1 MQLHLPSYWYYKL
14 YTYKQIN
21 VFSLSIFYF
30 SLKWYFFISDISDN
44 SNDSYTIDDVTG
56 DLIVNVSGYD
66 REEEPFITLT
76 VVARD
81 EGGKE
86 TSARVNIT
94 VLDQNDNDPKFL
106 EDFQFEVYQVGS
118 IESWASV
125 TDNVILKKLF
135 PYTSNVCLWIKRA
148 LKNWFKIIN

>member
-1 MQLHLPSYWYYKL
+1 MQLHLPSYWYYIYLQANKCFFFV
-14 YTYKQIN
+14 Y
-21 VFSLSIFYF
+21 IFY
-30 SLKWYFFISDISDN
+30 LKWYFCISDISDN
-44 SNDSYTIDDVTG
+44 SNDSYTIDGVTG

-118 IESWASV
+118 IESWATV

-135 PYTSNVCLWIKRA
+135 PYTSNVC
-148 LKNWFKIIN
+148 

>member
-1 MQLHLPSYWYYKL
+1 MCII

-44 SNDSYTIDDVTG
+44 SNDSYTIDGVTG

-66 REEEPFITLT
+66 REKEPFITLT
-76 VVARD
+76 VVAKD

-118 IESWASV
+118 TESWATV

-135 PYTSNVCLWIKRA
+135 PYTSNVC
-148 LKNWFKIIN
+148 

>member
-1 MQLHLPSYWYYKL
+1 MCII

-44 SNDSYTIDDVTG
+44 SNDSYTIDGVTG

-66 REEEPFITLT
+66 REKEPFITLT

-118 IESWASV
+118 IESWATV

-135 PYTSNVCLWIKRA
+135 PYTSNVC
-148 LKNWFKIIN
+148 

>member
-1 MQLHLPSYWYYKL
+1 MCIIH
-14 YTYKQIN
+14 TYKQIN

-66 REEEPFITLT
+66 REKEPFITLT
-76 VVARD
+76 VVAKD

-86 TSARVNIT
+86 TSARVSIT

-106 EDFQFEVYQVGS
+106 KDFQFEVYQVGS
-118 IESWASV
+118 TESWATV

-135 PYTSNVCLWIKRA
+135 PYTSNVC
-148 LKNWFKIIN
+148 

>member
-1 MQLHLPSYWYYKL
+1 MCII

-44 SNDSYTIDDVTG
+44 SNDSYTIDGVTG

-66 REEEPFITLT
+66 REKEPFITLT
-76 VVARD
+76 VVAKD

-106 EDFQFEVYQVGS
+106 KDFQFEVYQVGS
-118 IESWASV
+118 IESWATV
-125 TDNVILKKLF
+125 TDNVILKKMF
-135 PYTSNVCLWIKRA
+135 PYTSNVC
-148 LKNWFKIIN
+148 

>member
-1 MQLHLPSYWYYKL
+1 MVCIV
-14 YTYKQIN
+14 YTIKVIN
-21 VFSLSIFYF
+21 VFSVSIVC
-30 SLKWYFFISDISDN
+30 FIKKLIQFHIKASN
-44 SNDSYTIDDVTG
+44 SSYTIDDVTG
-56 DLIVNVSGYD
+56 NLTVNVSGYD
-66 REEEPFITLT
+66 REKEPFITLT

-118 IESWASV
+118 IESWATV

-135 PYTSNVCLWIKRA
+135 PYTSNVC
-148 LKNWFKIIN
+148 

>member
-1 MQLHLPSYWYYKL
+1 M
-14 YTYKQIN
+14 
-21 VFSLSIFYF
+21 
-30 SLKWYFFISDISDN
+30 
-44 SNDSYTIDDVTG
+44 
-56 DLIVNVSGYD
+56 NVSGYD
-66 REEEPFITLT
+66 REKEPFITLT

-118 IESWASV
+118 IESSTTV

-148 LKNWFKIIN
+148 LKGLI

>member
-1 MQLHLPSYWYYKL
+1 MVCIV
-14 YTYKQIN
+14 YTIKVIN
-21 VFSLSIFYF
+21 VFSVSIVC
-30 SLKWYFFISDISDN
+30 FINKLIQQFHIKASN
-44 SNDSYTIDDVTG
+44 SSYTIDDVTG
-56 DLIVNVSGYD
+56 NLTVNVSGYD
-66 REEEPFITLT
+66 REKEPFITLT

-135 PYTSNVCLWIKRA
+135 PYTSNVC
-148 LKNWFKIIN
+148 

>member
-1 MQLHLPSYWYYKL
+1 MVCIV
-14 YTYKQIN
+14 YTIKVIN
-21 VFSLSIFYF
+21 VFSVSIVC
-30 SLKWYFFISDISDN
+30 FINKLIQFHIKASN
-44 SNDSYTIDDVTG
+44 SSYTIDDVTG
-56 DLIVNVSGYD
+56 NLTVNVSGYD
-66 REEEPFITLT
+66 REKEPFITLT

-106 EDFQFEVYQVGS
+106 KDFQFEVYQVGS
-118 IESWASV
+118 IESWATV

-135 PYTSNVCLWIKRA
+135 PYTSNVC
-148 LKNWFKIIN
+148 

>member
-44 SNDSYTIDDVTG
+44 SNDSYTIDGVTG

-66 REEEPFITLT
+66 REKEPFITLT
-76 VVARD
+76 VVAKD

-106 EDFQFEVYQVGS
+106 KDFQFEVYQVGS
-118 IESWASV
+118 TESWATV

-135 PYTSNVCLWIKRA
+135 PYTSNVC
-148 LKNWFKIIN
+148 

>member
-1 MQLHLPSYWYYKL
+1 M
-14 YTYKQIN
+14 
-21 VFSLSIFYF
+21 
-30 SLKWYFFISDISDN
+30 
-44 SNDSYTIDDVTG
+44 
-56 DLIVNVSGYD
+56 SGYD

-135 PYTSNVCLWIKRA
+135 PYTSNAC
-148 LKNWFKIIN
+148 

>member
-1 MQLHLPSYWYYKL
+1 MCII

-66 REEEPFITLT
+66 REKEPFITLT
-76 VVARD
+76 VVAKD

-106 EDFQFEVYQVGS
+106 KDFQFEVYQVGS
-118 IESWASV
+118 TESWATV

-135 PYTSNVCLWIKRA
+135 PYTSNVC
-148 LKNWFKIIN
+148 

>member
-1 MQLHLPSYWYYKL
+1 MLNAIAPTVLMVCIV
-14 YTYKQIN
+14 YTIKVIN
-21 VFSLSIFYF
+21 VFSVSIVC
-30 SLKWYFFISDISDN
+30 FIKKLIQFHIKASN
-44 SNDSYTIDDVTG
+44 SSYTIDDVTG
-56 DLIVNVSGYD
+56 NLTVNVSGYD
-66 REEEPFITLT
+66 REKEPFITLT

-106 EDFQFEVYQVGS
+106 KDFQFEVYQVGS
-118 IESWASV
+118 IESWATV

-135 PYTSNVCLWIKRA
+135 PYTSNVC
-148 LKNWFKIIN
+148 

>member
-1 MQLHLPSYWYYKL
+1 M
-14 YTYKQIN
+14 
-21 VFSLSIFYF
+21 
-30 SLKWYFFISDISDN
+30 
-44 SNDSYTIDDVTG
+44 
-56 DLIVNVSGYD
+56 NVSGYD
-66 REEEPFITLT
+66 REKEPFITLT

-106 EDFQFEVYQVGS
+106 KDFKFEVYQVGS
-118 IESWASV
+118 IESWATV

-135 PYTSNVCLWIKRA
+135 PYTINVC
-148 LKNWFKIIN
+148 

>member
-66 REEEPFITLT
+66 REKEPFITLT
-76 VVARD
+76 VVAKD

-106 EDFQFEVYQVGS
+106 KDFQFEVYQVGS
-118 IESWASV
+118 TESWATV

-135 PYTSNVCLWIKRA
+135 PYTSNVC
-148 LKNWFKIIN
+148 

>member
-1 MQLHLPSYWYYKL
+1 MCII

-44 SNDSYTIDDVTG
+44 SNDSYTIDGVTG

-66 REEEPFITLT
+66 REKEPFITLT
-76 VVARD
+76 VVAKD

-106 EDFQFEVYQVGS
+106 KDFQFEVYQVGS
-118 IESWASV
+118 TESWATV

-135 PYTSNVCLWIKRA
+135 PYTSNVC
-148 LKNWFKIIN
+148 

>member
-1 MQLHLPSYWYYKL
+1 MCII

-44 SNDSYTIDDVTG
+44 SNDSYTIDGVTG

-66 REEEPFITLT
+66 REKEPFITLT

-106 EDFQFEVYQVGS
+106 KDFQFEVYQVGS
-118 IESWASV
+118 TESWATV

-135 PYTSNVCLWIKRA
+135 PYTSNVC
-148 LKNWFKIIN
+148 

>member
-1 MQLHLPSYWYYKL
+1 MCII

-44 SNDSYTIDDVTG
+44 SNDSYTIDGVTG

-66 REEEPFITLT
+66 REKEPFITLT

-106 EDFQFEVYQVGS
+106 KDFQFEVYQVGS
-118 IESWASV
+118 TESWATV
-125 TDNVILKKLF
+125 TENVILKKLF
-135 PYTSNVCLWIKRA
+135 PYTSNVC
-148 LKNWFKIIN
+148 

>member
-1 MQLHLPSYWYYKL
+1 MLNAIAPTVLMVCIV
-14 YTYKQIN
+14 YTIKVIN
-21 VFSLSIFYF
+21 VFSVSIVC
-30 SLKWYFFISDISDN
+30 FIKKLIQFHIKASN
-44 SNDSYTIDDVTG
+44 SSYTIDDVTG
-56 DLIVNVSGYD
+56 NLTVNVSGYD
-66 REEEPFITLT
+66 REKEPFITLT

-118 IESWASV
+118 IESWATV

-135 PYTSNVCLWIKRA
+135 PYTSNVC
-148 LKNWFKIIN
+148 